1 MKKLFTLLSCVTF
14 CLVSLSAQQT
24 GTIKGVIVDK
34 TTKEPVIGAVIE
46 MYNTSTPGDK
56 KGYSSGMDGAVSMR
70 GLAYGEYHLKITFLG
85 YNELSK
91 TVNLNASSLD
101 MGTIELEENR
111 ISIDK
116 VNVEAQAIRT
126 SLKGD
131 TVSYNANAFK
141 VAVDADVER
150 LISKMPGITV
160 IDGKV
165 EAQGEEVKKVLVDG
179 KEFFGQDVTTALKNL
194 PADMVDRIEVYDKLS
209 DQAEFTGIDDGEGY
223 KAINIVTALDKRS
236 GQFGKLAASYGYPD
250 YYFGS
255 AAVNIFQG
263 DSRISLLGLVNNLNQ
278 KNFSFEDIVGA
289 TTTGGGGGGGG
300 WGASRNFMVRPEPG
314 IATVQAFGVNYM
326 DKWGKNDKVDVT
338 GSYFFN
344 HSNTVNTNQTQEWF
358 TNVNQ
363 NRTEYTDS
371 ETESE
376 KDNFNHRFDAKIE
389 YKPDESQSLMIRPN
403 FSYQKYDNYSYGTS
417 LYDFTNAGITDMTV
431 DKMDDRNSV
440 AYNAGLNVLYRT
452 RLGKAGRT
460 LTVNANGNMGMNDGT
475 FLSSNYI
482 FYPPTR
488 TDSTAGSR
496 IINDS
501 RNYRLGGSLT
511 YTEPLSVKSS
521 LNLEYRA
528 DYSYEDANQW
538 TYLLQEMAANGD
550 LIFMDQYDEELS
562 NISNSGY
569 LTQRVSPGYRYSD
582 KTINFNA
589 NVTYQNSSLSIDQ
602 TLPARDPK
610 SHSFNNFLYS
620 ARLRYNINT
629 ANSLNL
635 HLNSNTRNPSIS
647 QLQDVVNTNDSQR
660 PSSGNP
666 DLKPYVNHRLF
677 LNYNHSNAA
686 KGYTFGVNLSGSVT
700 DRYIANHVHTDSM
713 YVVPGLNQTLGELGP
728 GTRFTQPENMDG
740 YWNVRAGINFGFP
753 INFIKSNFNF
763 QLGGSYSNIPSMT
776 DFVSNMTR
784 TKELT
789 ARATLGSNISENID
803 FMLTYWGSYGL
814 TNYTTS
820 MRDSKVFQQNATAS
834 LKWVIWKGI
843 TFSANASYR
852 QYYLPTENTNEQ
864 YFICNALIGTKI
876 FKNKRGELSLVVNDL
891 FNQNKSYFTWISN
904 NTITNSSNLEIGRYV
919 GIQFIYNLRMYG
931 KGASRRSSDYDGLDQ
946 DSSGS
951 FRQQGQQQRMGGF
964 HGRPP
969 GM

>member
-1 MKKLFTLLSCVTF
+1 MKKLFILLACIIACNASM
-14 CLVSLSAQQT
+14 SAQQA
-24 GTIKGVIVDK
+24 GNIKGIIADK
-34 TTKEPVIGAVIE
+34 NTKEPIIGAVVE
-46 MYNTSTPGDK
+46 VYNIKTPEDK
-56 KGYSSGMDGAVSMR
+56 KGYSAGMDGMVNIR
-70 GLAYGEYHLKITFLG
+70 GLAYGDYHLKITFLG
-85 YNELSK
+85 YKELTK
-91 TVNLNASSLD
+91 TVTVNAAIID
-101 MGTIELEENR
+101 MGTVLLEEDS
-111 ISIDK
+111 ISIEK
-116 VNVEAQAIRT
+116 VSVEGQAIRT
-126 SLKGD
+126 SIKGD
-131 TVSYNANAFK
+131 TVSYNAGAFK

-250 YYFGS
+250 YYYGS
-255 AAVNIFQG
+255 AAVNLFQG
-263 DSRISLLGLVNNLNQ
+263 DSRVSLLGLVNNLNQ

-289 TTTGGGGGGGG
+289 TTTGGGGGGGR

-326 DKWGKNDKVDVT
+326 DKWGKNNKVDVT

-344 HSNTVNTNQTQEWF
+344 HSNTVNESQTQEWY
-358 TNVNQ
+358 TNITED
-363 NRTEYTDS
+363 RTEYTDS
-371 ETESE
+371 QTNST
-376 KDNFNHRFDAKIE
+376 KDNYNHRFDARIE
-389 YKPDESQSLMIRPN
+389 YKPSENQSLMVRPN
-403 FSYQKYDNYSYGTS
+403 FSYQKYNNYSEGTS
-417 LYDFTNAGITDMTV
+417 LYDFYNAGITDKTV
-431 DKMDDRNSV
+431 DRMDDRRSV

-452 RLGKAGRT
+452 RLGKPGRT
-460 LTVNANGNMGMNDGT
+460 LTVNVNGNMGMNDGT
-475 FLSSNYI
+475 FLSRDYI
-482 FYPPTR
+482 FYPITGI
-488 TDSTAGSR
+488 DSLAGSK

-538 TYLLQEMAANGD
+538 TYLLQEMAASGK
-550 LIFMDQYDEELS
+550 LFFMDRYDEELS

-569 LTQRVSPGYRYSD
+569 LTQRISPGYRYSD
-582 KTINFNA
+582 KKINFNA

-635 HLNSNTRNPSIS
+635 HLNSNTRNPSIG
-647 QLQDVVNTNDSQR
+647 QLQDVVNTTDSQR
-660 PSSGNP
+660 LTSGNP
-666 DLKPYVNHRLF
+666 DIEPYTSHRLF
-677 LNYNHSNAA
+677 LNYNHSNAE

-700 DRYIANHVHTDSM
+700 DKYIANHTHTDSGYM
-713 YVVPGLNQTLGELGP
+713 VEGLNQTLGELGP

-740 YWNVRAGINFGFP
+740 YWNVRASINFGLP
-753 INFIKSNFNF
+753 INFLKSNFNI

-789 ARATLGSNISENID
+789 LRATLGSNISENID
-803 FMLTYWGSYGL
+803 FMLTYWGSYGI

-843 TFSANASYR
+843 TFSANATYK
-852 QYYLPTENTNEQ
+852 QYYLPTENTNER
-864 YFICNALIGTKI
+864 YVICNALIGTKI
-876 FKNKRGELSLVVNDL
+876 FKNKRGELSLVVNDI
-891 FNQNKSYFTWISN
+891 FNQNKAYFTSVSN

-919 GIQFIYNLRMYG
+919 GVQFIYNLRMYG

-946 DSSGS
+946 DNSSS
-951 FRQQGQQQRMGGF
+951 FRQQGQQHQRPGGF
-964 HGRPP
+964 QGPP
-969 GM
+969 RM

>member
-1 MKKLFTLLSCVTF
+1 MKKLFTLLVCITACITSM
-14 CLVSLSAQQT
+14 SAQQT
-24 GTIKGVIVDK
+24 GSIKGIIADK
-34 TTKEPVIGAVIE
+34 KTNEPIIGAVVE
-46 MYNTSTPGDK
+46 VYNTKTPGDK
-56 KGYSSGMDGAVSMR
+56 KGYSAGMDGTVNIR
-70 GLAYGEYHLKITFLG
+70 GLAYGDYHLKITFLG
-85 YNELSK
+85 YKELSK
-91 TVNLNASSLD
+91 TVTVNAATID
-101 MGTIELEENR
+101 MGTVLLEEDSIN
-111 ISIDK
+111 IDK
-116 VNVEAQAIRT
+116 VSVEGQAIRT

-131 TVSYNANAFK
+131 TVSYNAGAFK

-255 AAVNIFQG
+255 AAVNLFQG

-289 TTTGGGGGGGG
+289 TTTGGGGGGG

-326 DKWGKNDKVDVT
+326 DKWGKNNKVDVT

-344 HSNTVNTNQTQEWF
+344 HSNTVNENQTQEWL
-358 TNVNQ
+358 
-363 NRTEYTDS
+363 TEGNTTRYTDS
-371 ETESE
+371 ETDSE

-389 YKPDESQSLMIRPN
+389 YKPNEGQSLMIRPN
-403 FSYQKYDNYSYGTS
+403 FSYQKYNNYSEGMS
-417 LYDFTNAGITDMTV
+417 LYDLKNTGVIDQTV
-431 DKMDDRNSV
+431 DRLDDRRSV

-460 LTVNANGNMGMNDGT
+460 LTFNANGNMGMNDGT
-475 FLSSNYI
+475 FISRDYI
-482 FYPPTR
+482 YYPPTLKD
-488 TDSTAGSR
+488 TLTGSKK
-496 IINDS
+496 INDT

-538 TYLLQEMAANGD
+538 TYLLDLAASGE
-550 LIFMDQYDEELS
+550 LPFMDQYDEKLS

-582 KTINFNA
+582 KKVNFNA

-602 TLPARDPK
+602 TLPVGSTK

-647 QLQDVVNTNDSQR
+647 QLQDVVDISNSQR
-660 PSSGNP
+660 LSSGNP
-666 DLKPYVNHRLF
+666 DIEPYTSHRLF
-677 LNYNHSNAA
+677 LNYNHSNAE
-686 KGYTFGVNLSGSVT
+686 KGYTFGVNLGGSVI
-700 DRYIANHVHTDSM
+700 DDYIANHIHTDSL
-713 YVVPGLNQTLGELGP
+713 YVVPGLGKMLKEY
-728 GTRFTQPENMDG
+728 GTAAQFTQPENMDG
-740 YWNVRAGINFGFP
+740 YWNVRASINFGFP
-753 INFIKSNFNF
+753 INFIKSNFNI
-763 QLGGSYSNIPSMT
+763 QLGGSYSNIPSMMN
-776 DFVSNMTR
+776 FVSSMTR

-789 ARATLGSNISENID
+789 LRATLGSNISENID
-803 FMLTYWGSYGL
+803 FMLTYWGSYGI

-820 MRDSKVFQQNATAS
+820 RRDSKVFQQNATAS
-834 LKWVIWKGI
+834 IKWVIWKGI
-843 TFSANASYR
+843 TFSANATYK
-852 QYYLPTENTNEQ
+852 QYYLPTEDRNEQ
-864 YFICNALIGTKI
+864 YVICNALIGTKI
-876 FKNKRGELSLVVNDL
+876 FKNKRGELSLVVNDI
-891 FNQNKSYFTWISN
+891 FNQNKAYFTSISN

-946 DSSGS
+946 DTSGS
-951 FRQQGQQQRMGGF
+951 FRQQGQQQRPGGF
-964 HGRPP
+964 QGPP
-969 GM
+969 HRM